1 MDIKKYQF
9 TSIGKKIEFDQQVW
23 SVMDGVGKILTIPYH
38 PAFEGM
44 FPRGSKM
51 PILLTINRGFKN
63 YYADWEEIYSQVYE
77 VGREYSFRAVSLQEN
92 DKTLVTELLLRDN
105 FGFQFVIRHPSK
117 EEKARVGKNV
127 RAKVVSISD
136 KGVELESVE
145 QITGGEFQ
153 QTSSEEDLLFDKL
166 HDSRAASCIEFN
178 KRSFRGVWKSV
189 IDKYPDTA
197 HFVYELLQNADDA
210 LATKAVFILYKD
222 SLIFKHN
229 GAVHF
234 SVTDDDDDTITPGH
248 INSITSIGDSSKND
262 SQNKIGK
269 FGVGFKS
276 VFQYTDIPEVYDTKF
291 KFRIVNNIIPER
303 LYDDHPARE
312 PQETLFVIPF
322 KNPKAAYSDI
332 SSKLQ
337 KMTNGTLFLHNLTSI
352 RWKDHVSGE
361 SRNYTKQVESTYQSK
376 RKILLEKLLVDDIKG
391 QREILMF
398 SRIIDLGEEGK
409 HSIFVGYYL
418 NESGEI
424 DTEIRPGVYCFFPT
438 SESFDVCMITHAPF
452 KLVDNRQQ
460 IKPNEED
467 NEILIK
473 ELGRL
478 AADSLCELKEYGLR
492 EGRYI
497 LNDNITKITQ
507 WSEYDK
513 WHWGGE
519 YRRIQLSAIQ
529 LPCIEKIK
537 NDELLI
543 SVDNR
548 YRKPCNLY
556 QVLPKSLSELITA
569 QQLKILTGRDDDIS
583 ILSPELNMNHD
594 LDVHSEIELNT
605 FATRDFAG
613 AITSEFMAAQS
624 STWVNRLFT
633 FLNKEVRNSWNP
645 DEKDPFFLNA
655 PIIQTGK
662 KQWVAPYDDGRIN
675 VFTEGDPNEY
685 NVVSTDMLNNNQ
697 VKKFLTD
704 IGCKEPDKLDYINR
718 RILKKFSLQ
727 EDFDESE
734 LLTDFSTI
742 MQFYLS
748 ASIEARKEML
758 EKARENLLLACVKGD
773 GDDSV
778 PLDFPSRLYLDK
790 QDLRLYFS
798 GNKDVLFIDKK
809 FYQPIIREFGNEHFN
824 SLLVDLGVRDFPE
837 IKIITASSKEGLSK
851 RQDEQIGYHYS
862 SRTPHLEDY
871 DLFGLRYALNHTD
884 NKEKSIAIWKA
895 VVGAD
900 VMNYVVSKY
909 QYFYYNWNT
918 VRFDSTI
925 LDLLLTKAWVCI
937 DGSFLKSSSVSLEQF
952 AAEGYDVHED
962 LCKLLGIRKREIDLA
977 AAGASKDQIRQQEL
991 GKLLEEKG
999 VSIEDIDDD
1008 VIKLIEKKKKEAA
1021 KKAEREKQEA
1031 KAAEVLSSARKELAV
1046 SSADIFAGGSTLPK
1060 QTSDQK
1066 TEDQRASEINEK
1078 LQKQKDKVL
1087 DDLARNEE
1095 MEKQRLS
1102 VAQIPKYTKEWFET
1116 LLELEY
1122 KNAPPVDTKGNTRA
1136 ISISFGKVIRDKN
1149 NDRILVLKNPSQ
1161 NIPLEIETI
1170 DKIEVRF
1177 EFRNQDDKPIIFEVA
1192 SVRDFTLRLK
1202 AKAADAA
1209 FIKKTNWEEDCTRA
1223 VVNVNNPTELMGKL
1237 ITAFEGLEVEDGFS
1251 FKDHLEDN
1259 ISFVFGPPGTGKT
1272 TYVSKQ
1278 ICSIMKNE
1286 LDCKILVLAPT
1297 NKACDVITERISS
1310 LADRPTWLGRF
1321 VATGSDIIEKEDL
1334 LCPRESE
1341 LYNEDQCCIVSTIAR
1356 LPYDGFNWLS
1366 GGAPRLK
1373 DLDWNYVIIDE
1384 ASMIPLAQIVYAIY
1398 RFSPYS
1404 KIIVSGDPLQIPPIV
1419 QEKQW
1424 QDENIYTMINLN
1436 RFDNPVTEPIQFE
1449 VTNLTTQYRSVPAIG
1464 EIFSR
1469 YSYGGL
1475 LQHYR
1480 AQDDQKRITI
1490 KNLPMKT
1497 INFISF
1503 KVEKYDS
1510 IFGPKKLSNS
1520 NVQIYSVLLV
1530 TELSKYLAKHYQGDK
1545 KIEVGIICP
1554 YVAES
1559 QMIERLIE
1567 QIQDLPENVHFTVG
1581 TIHGFQGDE
1590 CDIVFVVFN
1599 PPKALASHPRD
1610 IMLNKKH
1617 IINVAV
1623 SRARD
1628 YLFLLIPHQTTDGF
1642 ANLEEIKRL
1651 GRITNEA
1658 SRAHVAYFTS
1668 DQIEEI
1674 IFGRKF
1680 FLENNTFVTSH
1691 QMANVYTEAGMRY
1704 EVRIDDNS
1712 VDVQISE

>member
-9 TSIGKKIEFDQQVW
+9 TSIGKKREFDQLVW
-23 SVMDGVGKILTIPYH
+23 SVMDGVGKIFTIPYH

-51 PILLTINRGFKN
+51 PILLTINRGYRN
-63 YYADWEEIYSQVYE
+63 YYADWEEIYSQIYVI
-77 VGREYSFRAVSLQEN
+77 GREYSFRAVSVQEN
-92 DKTLVTELLLRDN
+92 EKTLVTELLLRDN

-117 EEKARVGKNV
+117 EEQARVGKNV
-127 RAKVVSISD
+127 WAKVVSISE

-145 QITGGEFQ
+145 QKTGGEFQ
-153 QTSSEEDLLFDKL
+153 QTSSEEDMLFDKL
-166 HDSRAASCIEFN
+166 HDSRAASCVEFN

-197 HFVYELLQNADDA
+197 HFIYELLQNADDA
-210 LATKAVFILYKD
+210 LATKASIILYKD

-229 GAVHF
+229 GTVHF

-248 INSITSIGDSSKND
+248 INSITGIGDSSKND
-262 SQNKIGK
+262 KENKIGK

-276 VFQYTDIPEVYDTKF
+276 VFQYTDIPEIYDTKF

-303 LYDDHPARE
+303 LFDDHPARE
-312 PQETLFVIPF
+312 PLETLFFIPF
-322 KNPKAAYSDI
+322 KNPKAAYADI

-337 KMTNGTLFLHNLTSI
+337 RLANGTLFLHNLTTI
-352 RWKDHVSGE
+352 RWKDDVSGE
-361 SRNYTKQVESTYQSK
+361 SRVYTKQIQSTYQSK
-376 RKILLEKLLVDDIKG
+376 RKILLEKLLVDDIEGK
-391 QREILMF
+391 REILMF
-398 SRIIDLGEEGK
+398 SRIIDLKEEGK
-409 HSIFVGYYL
+409 HPIYVGYYL
-418 NESGEI
+418 TGSGEI
-424 DTEIRPGVYCFFPT
+424 DTEIRPHVYCFFPT

-452 KLVDNRQQ
+452 KLVDNRQL
-460 IKPNEED
+460 IKPNEEA
-467 NEILIK
+467 NEILVQ
-473 ELGRL
+473 ELGKL

-497 LNDNITKITQ
+497 LNENIAEITQ
-507 WSEYDK
+507 WDEY
-513 WHWGGE
+513 GS
-519 YRRIQLSAIQ
+519 YRWRDTSIIRLSAMQ
-529 LPCIEKIK
+529 DPCIEKIK
-537 NDELLI
+537 NDELLF

-556 QVLPKSLSELITA
+556 QVLPKSLSELVSA
-569 QQLKILTGRDDDIS
+569 QQLKTLTGRDEDIS
-583 ILSPELNMNHD
+583 ILCPELNMIHEQEVFEEIG
-594 LDVHSEIELNT
+594 LHSFVT
-605 FATRDFAG
+605 KDFAG
-613 AITSEFMAAQS
+613 KITQEFMASQS
-624 STWVNRLFT
+624 ATWVNRLFT

-645 DEKDPFFLNA
+645 EEKDPFFLNA
-655 PIIQTGK
+655 PIIQTTRK
-662 KQWVAPYDDGRIN
+662 TWVPPFDGGRIN
-675 VFTEGDPNEY
+675 VFTEGDSQEY
-685 NVVSTDMLNNNQ
+685 NVVSNEMLANAQ
-697 VKKFLTD
+697 VKKFLND
-704 IGCKEPDKLDYINR
+704 IGCKEPDQLDYINK
-718 RILKKFSLQ
+718 RILEKFLTQ
-727 EDFDESE
+727 EDFDEAE
-734 LLTDFSTI
+734 LLSDFSMI
-742 MQFYLS
+742 LKFYVS
-748 ASIEARKEML
+748 ASIESRKEL
-758 EKARENLLLACVKGD
+758 LAKAQTNLLLANIDITGN
-773 GDDSV
+773 DSN
-778 PLDFPSRLYLDK
+778 PLDIPSRLYLDRH
-790 QDLRLYFS
+790 DLKLYFA
-798 GNKDVLFIDKK
+798 GNREILFIDRE
-809 FYQPIIREFGNEHFN
+809 FYQPVIKEFGNESFN
-824 SLLVDLGVRDFPE
+824 AFLLDLGVKQFPE
-837 IKIITASSKEGLSK
+837 INKISGSNKDYLSK

-862 SRTPHLEDY
+862 KHAPKIEDY
-871 DLFGLRYALNHTD
+871 DLIGLRYALNHVD
-884 NKEKSIAIWKA
+884 NKEKSLAIWNS
-895 VVGAD
+895 VIGAD
-900 VMNYVVSKY
+900 VNDYLRATYK
-909 QYFYYNWNT
+909 YFYYNWNT
-918 VRFDSTI
+918 VFFDSTI
-925 LDLLLTKAWVCI
+925 LDLLKSKAWISI
-937 DGSFLKSSSVSLEQF
+937 DGKLLKPASVSLEQF
-952 AAEGYDVHED
+952 AAEGYQVNES
-962 LCKLLGIRKREIDLA
+962 LCSQLEIKKREIDLA
-977 AAGASKDQIRQQEL
+977 AAGASKDQIRQQKL

-1046 SSADIFAGGSTLPK
+1046 SSADIFAGGSSLPK
-1060 QTSDQK
+1060 QASDQK

-1209 FIKKTNWEEDCTRA
+1209 FINKTHWEEDCTRA

-1251 FKDHLEDN
+1251 FKDNLEDN

-1272 TYVSKQ
+1272 TYISKQ

-1310 LADRPTWLGRF
+1310 LADRPAWLGRF
-1321 VATGSDIIEKEDL
+1321 VATGSDIIEKEEL

-1341 LYNEDQCCIVSTIAR
+1341 LYNEEQCCIVSTIAR

-1384 ASMIPLAQIVYAIY
+1384 ASMIPLAQIIYAIY

-1567 QIQDLPENVHFTVG
+1567 QIQDIPENVHFTVG

-1610 IMLNKKH
+1610 IMLNKRH

-1691 QMANVYTEAGMRY
+1691 QMANVYTEAGMKY

-1712 VDVQISE
+1712 VDVQITE